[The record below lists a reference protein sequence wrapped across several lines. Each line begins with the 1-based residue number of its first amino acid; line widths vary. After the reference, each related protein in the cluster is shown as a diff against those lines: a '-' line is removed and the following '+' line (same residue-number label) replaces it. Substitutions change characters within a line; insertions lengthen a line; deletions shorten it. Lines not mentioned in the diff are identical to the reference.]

1 MSPKLYSYQLML
13 IVATTIAGL
22 GVEGFM
28 IPQQQIVLG
37 TIAAAITGGFMG
49 NHHRQQQYPQ
59 HQQQQQQTTTKL
71 GATSPEEAAALTEF
85 MARAHEEKVAAM
97 ARVEAQYKDKIA
109 ELQAKV
115 DELEGPSTGSE
126 KTSSNSFAFPATN
139 RALAEKVTDYQT
151 FISNYIVKAQAE
163 KQKAVHDAEEKMIQK
178 YESIIASLTSE

>member
-13 IVATTIAGL
+13 IVAATTLAGF

-37 TIAAAITGGFMG
+37 TIAAAITGGFIG
-49 NHHRQQQYPQ
+49 NHHN
-59 HQQQQQQTTTKL
+59 QQQQQTTTKL

-109 ELQAKV
+109 ELQARV

-139 RALAEKVTDYQT
+139 RALAEKVTEYQT

-163 KQKAVHDAEEKMIQK
+163 KQKAVHDAEEKMTQK
-178 YESIIASLTSE
+178 YESIIASLPSE

>member
-1 MSPKLYSYQLML
+1 MSLKLYTYQFILL
-13 IVATTIAGL
+13 IVATIVGL
-22 GVEGFM
+22 GEGFM

-37 TIAAAITGGFMG
+37 TIAAITGGFIG
-49 NHHRQQQYPQ
+49 NHHRQQQLHH
-59 HQQQQQQTTTKL
+59 HQQHTTKL
-71 GATSPEEAAALTEF
+71 GATSPEDAAALTEF

-163 KQKAVHDAEEKMIQK
+163 KQKAVQDAEAKLTQK
-178 YESIIASLTSE
+178 YESIIASLGSD